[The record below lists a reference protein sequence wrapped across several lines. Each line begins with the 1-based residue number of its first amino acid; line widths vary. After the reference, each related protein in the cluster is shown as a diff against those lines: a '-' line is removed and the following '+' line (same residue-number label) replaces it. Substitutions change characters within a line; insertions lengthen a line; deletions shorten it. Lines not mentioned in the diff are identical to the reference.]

1 MINVPIS
8 GSGKKKEVSLTSFP
22 AGIYYLLYR
31 SGTTQQ
37 AIRFEKQ

>member
-1 MINVPIS
+1 MINVPIT
-8 GSGKKKEVSLTSFP
+8 GSGKKKEASLAAFP
-22 AGIYYLLYR
+22 AGMYYLLYR